1 MILEIVISN
10 FRSIR
15 DEQVL
20 GFSATDSRGGNLGN
34 LAALSGTSYWGLK
47 SIGLYGANGS
57 GKTNALRAIWTVR
70 KLISSSYRLG
80 ENEDIPWYDPCVFC
94 KRNETDGV
102 GCRFEIEFV
111 VPIEGVGIR
120 FLYKIEFDASE
131 ILFESLS
138 SFAKGREAVLFT
150 RTSGDNKIDI
160 SFGASMRGGERKV
173 ALFKNQAYLSVAG
186 RNPAAPAFIRSVYRY
201 FAYGM
206 TQIRLNERG
215 HMLYNPRYVES
226 QKLVR
231 FVDLGI
237 TDMTV
242 RKTNMDDSSVSFP
255 ADMPMVLREQFLDR
269 IRNRYYFTHTTENG
283 MVGEIELSEESD
295 GTQRLFQLLPNI
307 VETFVRGG
315 VYIIDEIESGMHPF
329 MSEAIV
335 KLFNDSSI
343 NQGQAQLI
351 FSSHNTNLL
360 SSNIMRRDQIWFA
373 EKVDGVSQFYSL
385 DDFDKKTVTASGP
398 FAKWYLEG
406 RFGAVP
412 GIDYAS
418 LSSAIKDILQRRREN
433 AES

>member
-15 DEQVL
+15 DEQIL
-20 GFSATDSRGGNLGN
+20 GFSAKDTRGGNLGN
-34 LAALSGTSYWGLK
+34 LAVLSGTSYRGLK

-57 GKTNALRAIWTVR
+57 GKTNALRAIWTIR

-80 ENEDIPWYDPCVFC
+80 ENEDIPWYDPCVF
-94 KRNETDGV
+94 ETDGV
-102 GCRFEIEFV
+102 GCRLEIEFV

-120 FLYKIEFDASE
+120 FLYKIEFNASE

-150 RTSGDNKIDI
+150 RVRGDNRIDI

-173 ALFKNQAYLSVAG
+173 AIFKNQAYLSVAG

-215 HMLYNPRYVES
+215 HMLYNSRYVES

-242 RKTNMDDSSVSFP
+242 RKTSIDDSSVSFP

-269 IRNRYYFTHTTENG
+269 IRNRYYFTHTAENG
-283 MVGEIELSEESD
+283 MEGEIELSEESD

-307 VETFVRGG
+307 VEIFVRGG

-351 FSSHNTNLL
+351 FSTHNSNLL
-360 SSNIMRRDQIWFA
+360 SPNIMRRDQIW
-373 EKVDGVSQFYSL
+373 
-385 DDFDKKTVTASGP
+385 
-398 FAKWYLEG
+398 
-406 RFGAVP
+406 
-412 GIDYAS
+412 
-418 LSSAIKDILQRRREN
+418 
-433 AES
+433 